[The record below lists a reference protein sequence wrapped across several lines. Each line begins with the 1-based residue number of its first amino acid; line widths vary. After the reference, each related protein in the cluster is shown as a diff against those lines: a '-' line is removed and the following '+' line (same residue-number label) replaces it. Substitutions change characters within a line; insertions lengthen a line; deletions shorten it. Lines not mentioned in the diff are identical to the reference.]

1 METNPT
7 HLTHGDRLQLEREAT
22 AAAEVEAKPY
32 LPKTAPQVIS
42 RIVEVVFRVCWNL
55 WARKAEAAEMR
66 INVLEIENR
75 QLKEEIERMRQ

>member
-1 METNPT
+1 MEDNPT

-32 LPKTAPQVIS
+32 LPKTAPQVIR
-42 RIVEVVFRVCWNL
+42 RIVEIVFRVCWNL

-66 INVLEIENR
+66 INVLEIENERLKDEIKRLR
-75 QLKEEIERMRQ
+75 Q